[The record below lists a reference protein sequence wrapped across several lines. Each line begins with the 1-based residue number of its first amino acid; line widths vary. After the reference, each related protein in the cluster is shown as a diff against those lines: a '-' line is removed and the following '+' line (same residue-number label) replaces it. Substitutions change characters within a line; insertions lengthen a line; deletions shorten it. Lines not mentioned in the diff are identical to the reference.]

1 MNFYRLTLLFF
12 CLHLLVSCSQN
23 TLASSVQKSP
33 EDALRAYYMAIN
45 ELNLEKAALLAT
57 PETVRQLQL
66 LGVYLNMSSQE
77 EIEVKKKEL
86 IFNVKTLSCTQQGPK
101 ALCKVCCS
109 EGSAEIEIELILEND
124 KWFVSQHLGMTDQ
137 GPKQ

>member
-23 TLASSVQKSP
+23 TLASSEQKSP
-33 EDALRAYYMAIN
+33 EDALRAYYMAMN

-66 LGVYLNMSSQE
+66 LGVYLNMSSQD
-77 EIEVKKKEL
+77 EIEVKKRVD
-86 IFNVKTLSCTQQGPK
+86 F
-101 ALCKVCCS
+101 
-109 EGSAEIEIELILEND
+109 
-124 KWFVSQHLGMTDQ
+124 
-137 GPKQ
+137 